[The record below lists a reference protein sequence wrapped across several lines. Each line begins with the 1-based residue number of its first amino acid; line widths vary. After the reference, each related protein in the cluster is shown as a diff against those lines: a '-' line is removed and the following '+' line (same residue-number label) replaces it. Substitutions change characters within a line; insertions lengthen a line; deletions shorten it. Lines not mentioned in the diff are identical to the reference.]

1 MMQNNP
7 MGAMMPQGV
16 APAASTG
23 LNFQSD
29 PSMRAQFKGFMSGM
43 QAKQP
48 APAAPMAPMMQQPL
62 PMPPSMQNVDIFQPM
77 PSSPMGFNDGGVA
90 LPEAPPSRDDAR
102 TMAIAQ
108 MSAIAAEKVRAAKQ
122 KAELA
127 QLMREQEIIDR
138 DVALERLKSDQQ
150 FDKTKRL
157 IDTILS
163 DSDYERRGLLKRKD
177 GGPVPRSTNIA
188 GQPHMLSYITPGE
201 ANVLQAMGGSGAPG
215 PGGIPSFFF
224 DFDGG
229 DVTGRGQDVGYSD
242 PYESPGTA
250 GTTNFSS
257 GDGTSSGADDYY
269 TASQNPPPRSSN
281 TVNFSTTT
289 VPGGGSSDEG
299 DPVMDALSQA
309 IANTAKANQAE
320 KNRSVADLNVRFD
333 QIQGQDPTG
342 VGSGPTAVGGMPETL
357 TGAGR
362 TVDTILDIDTTAP
375 DLLSL
380 GAFGGIGPDVNLE
393 QFGGPGESLSNQV
406 QSIYDTDP
414 NYEENVGNPN
424 FLSDAGRELVFTLEG
439 SSLPENQQFN
449 KDAAELAADEG
460 EPISP
465 LSGPP
470 SLGFDLGGMG
480 AEGEAVSLPGASL
493 EEVQSAMDLSR
504 AKGGDS
510 TTIQSEIGRLSD
522 LMGRETTVTRGDKK
536 NIPGK
541 VDPNTGL
548 ALNPDAK
555 TVSSLEQLA
564 SRAGRGSQG
573 ISGLI
578 ENVTGFNPAKSM
590 YEDIVNNGYSPIYD
604 AQGQIIGTVN
614 PETGQLGK
622 GSRSIDTGAL
632 SESDSDLPAFIY
644 NQFADRNL
652 AGGGG
657 DGNNINQIIKT
668 ANTAIQD
675 KKAKEE
681 PITEEDVAPT
691 ATTTAAQPGPRR
703 TVAAQVGNPLGF
715 GYGQISG
722 LTPNLNSAADD
733 FLRLLGG
740 R

>member
-43 QAKQP
+43 QVKQP

-62 PMPPSMQNVDIFQPM
+62 PMPPSMQNIDIFQPSM
-77 PSSPMGFNDGGVA
+77 PMRMAMGG
-90 LPEAPPSRDDAR
+90 S
-102 TMAIAQ
+102 
-108 MSAIAAEKVRAAKQ
+108 
-122 KAELA
+122 
-127 QLMREQEIIDR
+127 
-138 DVALERLKSDQQ
+138 
-150 FDKTKRL
+150 
-157 IDTILS
+157 
-163 DSDYERRGLLKRKD
+163 
-177 GGPVPRSTNIA
+177 VPRRTQIA

-201 ANVLQAMGGSGAPG
+201 ANVLQSMGGSGAPG

-229 DVTGRGQDVGYSD
+229 GVSGGGAQDVDSGGGGGS
-242 PYESPGTA
+242 
-250 GTTNFSS
+250 NFSS
-257 GDGTSSGADDYY
+257 GSFDSDTSSGADDYY
-269 TASQNPPPRSSN
+269 TASQNPPPQSSN

-289 VPGGGSSDEG
+289 VPGGGGGSSDEG

-309 IANTAKANQAE
+309 LANTAQANAAE
-320 KNRSVADLNVRFD
+320 KSRQQATVDPALSQRLSEVQLADVTPG
-333 QIQGQDPTG
+333 QI
-342 VGSGPTAVGGMPETL
+342 GSSPQNL
-357 TGAGR
+357 TGAARTVEAIDYADILGENAGAQNNLLDTVFDPDDYDR
-362 TVDTILDIDTTAP
+362 PVDQVYDFDTTSPVTGPTSRPGVQGGTVDTVFDAGTGTGGFYEYELDGIAP
-375 DLLSL
+375 SSVPTPAPRPDGLGPSSL
-380 GAFGGIGPDVNLE
+380 GSIAVEEANPAAFGRGGLE
-393 QFGGPGESLSNQV
+393 
-406 QSIYDTDP
+406 
-414 NYEENVGNPN
+414 
-424 FLSDAGRELVFTLEG
+424 A
-439 SSLPENQQFN
+439 PE
-449 KDAAELAADEG
+449 
-460 EPISP
+460 
-465 LSGPP
+465 
-470 SLGFDLGGMG
+470 LGFGLGGMG
-480 AEGEAVSLPGASL
+480 AEGEAVPPPDASL

-622 GSRSIDTGAL
+622 GSRSVDMGAL
-632 SESDSDLPAFIY
+632 SESDSDLPAFNY
-644 NQFADRNL
+644 NVFADQSVFGD
-652 AGGGG
+652 GGGG
-657 DGNNINQIIKT
+657 SNSINQIIKN

-681 PITEEDVAPT
+681 PITEEDAAST

-740 R
+740 GR

>member
-62 PMPPSMQNVDIFQPM
+62 PMPPSMQNVDIFQPSM
-77 PSSPMGFNDGGVA
+77 PMQMAMGGA
-90 LPEAPPSRDDAR
+90 
-102 TMAIAQ
+102 
-108 MSAIAAEKVRAAKQ
+108 
-122 KAELA
+122 
-127 QLMREQEIIDR
+127 
-138 DVALERLKSDQQ
+138 
-150 FDKTKRL
+150 
-157 IDTILS
+157 
-163 DSDYERRGLLKRKD
+163 
-177 GGPVPRSTNIA
+177 VPRNTQIA

-201 ANVLQAMGGSGAPG
+201 ANVLQSMGGSGAPG

-224 DFDGG
+224 DTAEFGVSGG
-229 DVTGRGQDVGYSD
+229 GYSD
-242 PYESPGTA
+242 PYESSGTA
-250 GTTNFSS
+250 GTSS
-257 GDGTSSGADDYY
+257 TGNYSSAGMDSFDTDSGDDYY
-269 TASQNPPPRSSN
+269 TASQNPPPQSSN

-289 VPGGGSSDEG
+289 VPGGGGGSSDEG

-309 IANTAKANQAE
+309 LANTAQVNAAE
-320 KNRSVADLNVRFD
+320 KSRQQATVDPALSQRLSEVQLADVTPG
-333 QIQGQDPTG
+333 QI
-342 VGSGPTAVGGMPETL
+342 GSAPQNL

-362 TVDTILDIDTTAP
+362 TVDAIDIADVLGENAQNSLLGDVFDPNAGFGEFDSPTTSPSATVTGPTSRPDGLGLDSIGVEEANP
-375 DLLSL
+375 A
-380 GAFGGIGPDVNLE
+380 AFGR
-393 QFGGPGESLSNQV
+393 GGRQ
-406 QSIYDTDP
+406 
-414 NYEENVGNPN
+414 
-424 FLSDAGRELVFTLEG
+424 A
-439 SSLPENQQFN
+439 PE
-449 KDAAELAADEG
+449 
-460 EPISP
+460 
-465 LSGPP
+465 
-470 SLGFDLGGMG
+470 LGFDLGGMG
-480 AEGEAVSLPGASL
+480 AEGEAVPPPGASL

-522 LMGRETTVTRGDKK
+522 LMNRQTTVTRGDKK

-548 ALNPDAK
+548 ALNPDAT

-564 SRAGRGSQG
+564 GRAGRGSEG
-573 ISGLI
+573 ISGLV
-578 ENVTGFNPAKSM
+578 EKVTGFNPAKSM

-614 PETGQLGK
+614 PETGALGK
-622 GSRSIDTGAL
+622 GSRSIDMGAL
-632 SESDSDLPAFIY
+632 SESDSDLPAFNY
-644 NQFADRNL
+644 NVFADESVF
-652 AGGGG
+652 GGG
-657 DGNNINQIIKT
+657 DNEINQIIKT

-675 KKAKEE
+675 KRAKEE
-681 PITEEDVAPT
+681 PITEGDAASTASTATTT

-722 LTPNLNSAADD
+722 LTPNLNSAADN

-740 R
+740 GR

>member
-1 MMQNNP
+1 MQNNP

-43 QAKQP
+43 QVKQP
-48 APAAPMAPMMQQPL
+48 APAAPMAPIMQQPL
-62 PMPPSMQNVDIFQPM
+62 PMPPSMQNIDIFQP
-77 PSSPMGFNDGGVA
+77 STPMRMAMGG
-90 LPEAPPSRDDAR
+90 S
-102 TMAIAQ
+102 
-108 MSAIAAEKVRAAKQ
+108 
-122 KAELA
+122 
-127 QLMREQEIIDR
+127 
-138 DVALERLKSDQQ
+138 
-150 FDKTKRL
+150 
-157 IDTILS
+157 
-163 DSDYERRGLLKRKD
+163 
-177 GGPVPRSTNIA
+177 VPRRTQIA

-229 DVTGRGQDVGYSD
+229 GVSGAGPQDVDSG
-242 PYESPGTA
+242 GG

-257 GDGTSSGADDYY
+257 GSSFDSDTSSSSDDFYPDAIVRNVSRPSP
-269 TASQNPPPRSSN
+269 T
-281 TVNFSTTT
+281 TNFSTTT
-289 VPGGGSSDEG
+289 VPGGGSSSSDEG

-309 IANTAKANQAE
+309 LANTAQANQAE
-320 KNRSVADLNVRFD
+320 KDRSVADLNVRFD

-362 TVDTILDIDTTAP
+362 TVDAIDYADILGENAQNSLLGDVFDPNAGFGEFDTTSTVTGPTSRPSDFSMQGPPQFIETDRRGGIRTFDPSAP
-375 DLLSL
+375 NVPVEEVSGMLDYPGTSFDREGSALVAKGTTMSPSQFQKAQDFKREQDLLNSI
-380 GAFGGIGPDVNLE
+380 GVEEANPAAFGR
-393 QFGGPGESLSNQV
+393 GGRQ
-406 QSIYDTDP
+406 
-414 NYEENVGNPN
+414 
-424 FLSDAGRELVFTLEG
+424 A
-439 SSLPENQQFN
+439 PE
-449 KDAAELAADEG
+449 
-460 EPISP
+460 
-465 LSGPP
+465 
-470 SLGFDLGGMG
+470 LGFDLGGMG
-480 AEGEAVSLPGASL
+480 AEGEAVPPPGASL

-522 LMGRETTVTRGDKK
+522 LMGRQTTVTRGDKK

-564 SRAGRGSQG
+564 GRAGRGSEG

-578 ENVTGFNPAKSM
+578 EKVTGFNPAKSM

-614 PETGQLGK
+614 PETGALGK
-622 GSRSIDTGAL
+622 GSRSIDMGAL
-632 SESDSDLPAFIY
+632 SESDSDLPAFNY
-644 NQFADRNL
+644 NVFADESVF
-652 AGGGG
+652 GGG
-657 DGNNINQIIKT
+657 DNEINQIIKT

-675 KKAKEE
+675 KKAKKE
-681 PITEEDVAPT
+681 PITEEDAASTAATT

>member
-1 MMQNNP
+1 MQNNP

-43 QAKQP
+43 QVKQP
-48 APAAPMAPMMQQPL
+48 APAAPMMQQPL
-62 PMPPSMQNVDIFQPM
+62 PMPPSMQNIDIFQPSM
-77 PSSPMGFNDGGVA
+77 PMRMAMGG
-90 LPEAPPSRDDAR
+90 S
-102 TMAIAQ
+102 
-108 MSAIAAEKVRAAKQ
+108 
-122 KAELA
+122 
-127 QLMREQEIIDR
+127 
-138 DVALERLKSDQQ
+138 
-150 FDKTKRL
+150 
-157 IDTILS
+157 
-163 DSDYERRGLLKRKD
+163 
-177 GGPVPRSTNIA
+177 VPRRTQLA

-224 DFDGG
+224 DFDEGG
-229 DVTGRGQDVGYSD
+229 VSGAGAQDVDSGGGGS
-242 PYESPGTA
+242 
-250 GTTNFSS
+250 TNFSS
-257 GDGTSSGADDYY
+257 GSSFDSDTSSGSDDFYPDAIVRNVSRPSP
-269 TASQNPPPRSSN
+269 T
-281 TVNFSTTT
+281 TNFSTTT
-289 VPGGGSSDEG
+289 VPGGGSGSSDEG

-309 IANTAKANQAE
+309 IANTAQANQAQRDRE
-320 KNRSVADLNVRFD
+320 RADVNLGARFD

-342 VGSGPTAVGGMPETL
+342 VGSGPTTVGGMPETL

-362 TVDTILDIDTTAP
+362 TVDAIDIADVLGENANSQNSLLDTVFDSDDYDRPVDTVYDVDTTFTGPISMPDQMKTTRDTFNDLGVFGPDQGGAP
-375 DLLSL
+375 VTITGPTSRPDGLGSSRDSTIGTGMNEGQDSGAPLLS
-380 GAFGGIGPDVNLE
+380 
-393 QFGGPGESLSNQV
+393 
-406 QSIYDTDP
+406 
-414 NYEENVGNPN
+414 
-424 FLSDAGRELVFTLEG
+424 
-439 SSLPENQQFN
+439 
-449 KDAAELAADEG
+449 
-460 EPISP
+460 
-465 LSGPP
+465 
-470 SLGFDLGGMG
+470 FDLGGMG
-480 AEGEAVSLPGASL
+480 AEGEAVPPPGLSL
-493 EEVQSAMDLSR
+493 EEVQSAMDLAR
-504 AKGGDS
+504 ATGDLAV
-510 TTIQSEIGRLSD
+510 TKQSEIGRLSD
-522 LMGRETTVTRGDKK
+522 LMSRETTVTRGDKK

-564 SRAGRGSQG
+564 GRAGRGSEG
-573 ISGLI
+573 ISGFI
-578 ENVTGFNPAKSM
+578 EKVTGFNPAKSM

-614 PETGQLGK
+614 PETGALGK
-622 GSRSIDTGAL
+622 GSRSIDMGAL
-632 SESDSDLPAFIY
+632 SESDSDLPAFNY
-644 NQFADRNL
+644 NVFADESVF
-652 AGGGG
+652 GGG
-657 DGNNINQIIKT
+657 DNEINQIIKT

-681 PITEEDVAPT
+681 PITEEDAASTATTT